1 MSQVTTGSKTKAN
14 TEKYSGYNWHTCHI
28 KYYDDIWD
36 TIILEPIMNVT
47 APPLRRSAVSA
58 VEAIR
63 HVDGH
68 VGSSQ
73 LFKRLGIQNQEECP
87 FILKKS
93 EIWSGTSTWSTHR
106 EVSAPARAG
115 GLLNFLPSNSLLL
128 CYLDQTAVAW
138 SNFSPNYSSSVFPS
152 LQSHFS
158 FYLAF
163 SCDTF
168 LWHLLLRRHINK
180 AVPSLMFKR
189 ETNTA
194 D

>member
-14 TEKYSGYNWHTCHI
+14 TEKYSGYNWRTCHI
-28 KYYDDIWD
+28 KYYNDIWD

-47 APPLRRSAVSA
+47 APPLHSSAVSA

-93 EIWSGTSTWSTHR
+93 EIWSGTSTWSTHLER
-106 EVSAPARAG
+106 FLHRPELVGYWTSYHLTVCCSAISIRQLWP
-115 GLLNFLPSNSLLL
+115 GLILALIIHHLI
-128 CYLDQTAVAW
+128 
-138 SNFSPNYSSSVFPS
+138 FS
-152 LQSHFS
+152 
-158 FYLAF
+158 
-163 SCDTF
+163 
-168 LWHLLLRRHINK
+168 
-180 AVPSLMFKR
+180 
-189 ETNTA
+189 
-194 D
+194 